1 MKLNKVE
8 FDTIMTGIELS
19 KVDDK
24 DLAIRQSQMIA
35 YAIGKKKPKWY
46 SDFGNS
52 QSERMEILYGEEYVQ
67 GYYRDEA
74 IINQKLS
81 EMVSDIEYP
90 EFD

>member
-1 MKLNKVE
+1 MKLNKIE
-8 FDTIMTGIELS
+8 FDTLMTGIELS

-35 YAIGKKKPKWY
+35 YAIGKRKPKWN

-52 QSERMEILYGEEYVQ
+52 QSERMEILYGEEYVNSFQ
-67 GYYRDEA
+67 TDEA
-74 IINQKLS
+74 MINQRLS